1 MTQNYS
7 SLSIAQLS
15 ALIQGGAL
23 DPVDL
28 ASQVFD
34 AIEAHGDKAIFISL
48 SRERAMAEA
57 EASSKR
63 IGEGRSLGLLDGIP
77 IAWKDL
83 FDMAG
88 ETTAAGSKLLLRDQP
103 KAEKDAA
110 VVDALARAGMVSVGR
125 LNMSEFAFSGIGI
138 NPNFGTPANPCA
150 SDVARIPGGSSSGS
164 GVSVA
169 AGLVPV
175 AMGSDTGG
183 SVRIPAALNG
193 VVGYKATR
201 GRYDMTGV
209 FPLSGSLDSL
219 GPLCRTVSDAIWVDA
234 AMRGAT
240 APTVRASRLEGLEVI
255 IPTNVVF
262 DGAEPGVV
270 AAFDAAVER
279 LSAAGVKFVR
289 AEMPGFSELLELM
302 STHGA
307 LVTAEAYWLHKER
320 ITGPDAGKIDP
331 RVVARTLI
339 GEKISMTDYIDI
351 LDARKRLIAQ
361 SEAFIGDRLVA
372 FPTVAHVAP
381 PVEPLKTDDDLF
393 VATNGKTLRNT
404 LLGNFL
410 DWCGVSVPCGTGDAG
425 MPVGFLL
432 SGVANADETV
442 LGAALAA
449 EAIIRGD
456 KE

>member
-1 MTQNYS
+1 MTRNYS
-7 SLSIAQLS
+7 CLSIAQLS
-15 ALIQGGAL
+15 TLIQAGTL

-28 ASQVFD
+28 AGQVFE
-34 AIEAHGDKAIFISL
+34 AIEAHGDDAIFISL
-48 SRERAMAEA
+48 TRDRAMAEA
-57 EASSKR
+57 RAASKR
-63 IGEGRSLGLLDGIP
+63 IGEGRSLGLLDGVP

-103 KAEKDAA
+103 EAGKDAA

-138 NPNFGTPANPCA
+138 NPNFGTPANPRA
-150 SDVARIPGGSSSGS
+150 TDVARIPGGSSSGS
-164 GVSVA
+164 GVVVA
-169 AGLVPV
+169 AGLLPV

-193 VVGYKATR
+193 IVGYKATR
-201 GRYDMTGV
+201 GRYDMSGV

-219 GPLCRTVSDAIWVDA
+219 GPLCRTVSDAIWIDA

-240 APTVRASRLEGLEVI
+240 APSVRTERLDGLEVI

-270 AAFDAAVER
+270 TAFDGAVER
-279 LSAAGVKFVR
+279 LRSVGVRCVFD
-289 AEMPGFSELLELM
+289 ELPGFSELLELM

-320 ITGPDAGKIDP
+320 ITGPDAGMIDP
-331 RVVARTLI
+331 RVVARTRI

-361 SEAFIGDRLVA
+361 SEAFIGNRLVA

-381 PVEPLKTDDDLF
+381 PVEPLKADDELF

-410 DWCGVSVPCGTGDAG
+410 DWCGVSIPCGTGDAG

-432 SGVANADETV
+432 SGVANADEKV

-449 EAIIRGD
+449 ESTIRG
-456 KE
+456 ETN